1 MPFSLLLVLS
11 ALAFV
16 IVEMTATFLAAR
28 RLRNFGIVD
37 VVWSF
42 GFTPV
47 VWIYVGLAAWRTYDA
62 KLDAHPEWNW
72 PAALTIAGLVTAW
85 SLRLGAHLFV
95 RVKSHHPVE
104 DVRYAKLRQEWGAQ
118 TDRKM
123 FGFFLLQGALQVVL
137 SLPWLLVI
145 LDTEPARKFALS
157 PLAWLGAGIWL
168 AGLVGEAIADRQ
180 LAAFRAN
187 PANKGKVCQL
197 GLWNYSR
204 HPNYFFEWLIWVG
217 YAVFAL
223 SAPWGWLG
231 LLAPALMWHFL
242 VNVTGIPM
250 TEELSVKSKGDAYR
264 DYQRTTSAFVPWL
277 KRTSSAGVDAESRS
291 RD

>member
-1 MPFSLLLVLS
+1 MLVILLLTAALVFVL
-11 ALAFV
+11 L
-16 IVEMTATFLAAR
+16 EMTATFALAQ

-37 VVWSF
+37 IVWSA
-42 GFTPV
+42 GFTPI
-47 VWIYVGLAAWRTYDA
+47 VWLYVALAAWRTYDA
-62 KLDAHPEWNW
+62 KLNAHPEWNW
-72 PAALTIAGLVTAW
+72 PAALTIATLVSVW
-85 SLRLGAHLFV
+85 SLRLGGHLLV

-104 DVRYAKLRQEWGAQ
+104 DVRYVKLRQEWGAE
-118 TDRKM
+118 TSRKM

-145 LDTEPARKFALS
+145 MDDTPMRGFGLGA
-157 PLAWLGAGIWL
+157 LAWSGAIIWL
-168 AGLVGEAIADRQ
+168 AGLVGESIADGQ
-180 LAAFRAN
+180 LAKFRAD
-187 PANKGKVCQL
+187 PANKGKVCQS

-223 SAPWGWLG
+223 GSPWGWLG

-264 DYQRTTSAFVPWL
+264 EYQRTTSAFVPWF
-277 KRTSSAGVDAESRS
+277 KKGK
-291 RD
+291 

>member
-1 MPFSLLLVLS
+1 MPIFLLLLTFALVFVL
-11 ALAFV
+11 L
-16 IVEMTATFLAAR
+16 EMTATFALAQ

-37 VVWSF
+37 IVWSA
-42 GFTPV
+42 GFTPI
-47 VWIYVGLAAWRTYDA
+47 VWLYVALAAWRTYDA
-62 KLDAHPEWNW
+62 KLNAHPEWNG
-72 PAALTIAGLVTAW
+72 PAALTIAVLVSAW
-85 SLRLGAHLFV
+85 SLRLGTHLLV

-137 SLPWLLVI
+137 SLPWLLII
-145 LDTEPARKFALS
+145 LDDTPMRAFVLG
-157 PLAWLGAGIWL
+157 PLAWAGAAIWL
-168 AGLVGEAIADRQ
+168 AGLVGESIADRQ
-180 LAAFRAN
+180 LAKFRAD
-187 PANKGKVCQL
+187 PANKGTVCQA

-223 SAPWGWLG
+223 GSPWGWLG

-242 VNVTGIPM
+242 VNVTGVPM

-264 DYQRTTSAFVPWL
+264 EYQRTTSAFVPWF
-277 KRTSSAGVDAESRS
+277 KKKI
-291 RD
+291 

>member
-1 MPFSLLLVLS
+1 MTMALLLLAA
-11 ALAFV
+11 ALVFV
-16 IVEMTATFLAAR
+16 IVEMTATFALAQ

-37 VVWSF
+37 IVWSA
-42 GFTPV
+42 GFTPL
-47 VWIYVGLAAWRTYDA
+47 VWLYVSLASWRTYDA

-72 PAALTIAGLVTAW
+72 PAALTLAVLVTAW

-104 DVRYAKLRQEWGAQ
+104 DVRYAKLRQEWGTQ
-118 TDRKM
+118 TGRKM

-145 LDTEPARKFALS
+145 LDTTPARQFALG
-157 PLAWLGAGIWL
+157 PPTWLGAFLWL
-168 AGLVGEAIADRQ
+168 AGLVGESVADRQ
-180 LAAFRAN
+180 LAKFRAD

-197 GLWNYSR
+197 GLWNFSR

-217 YAVFAL
+217 YAGFAL
-223 SAPWGWLG
+223 GAPWGWLG

-264 DYQRTTSAFVPWL
+264 AYQRTTSAFVPWF
-277 KRTSSAGVDAESRS
+277 KKS
-291 RD
+291 